1 MQNNNIMEVASVE
14 RTNQKATIRHLLAD
28 DNLEVAGFGQ
38 PINSDTARDM
48 VTSYYEDC
56 EEITKLIT
64 EIETKEVYLPLK
76 QSTWFS
82 SLKRRNNQQT
92 QCVSGVFGKELLLQ
106 ILAQRNCEG
115 IRYFL
120 GSDYDGYN
128 TVILMG
134 VEHAKDK
141 YNNDIIQPNRKG
153 EMTANSKL
161 LERTMEKTTTSPT
174 DSTPIKGEVH
184 GNSLTISE
192 AIEKL
197 NSVGFE
203 GTIYDVIFGT
213 Y

>member
-14 RTNQKATIRHLLAD
+14 RTNPKATIRHLLAD

-38 PINSDTARDM
+38 PINSDTAMDM

-56 EEITKLIT
+56 KEITKLIIA
-64 EIETKEVYLPLK
+64 IETNPDYLPLK
-76 QSTWFS
+76 QSTWFA

-120 GSDYDGYN
+120 GSDYDGYD

-134 VEHAKDK
+134 VEHAKNKD
-141 YNNDIIQPNRKG
+141 NNDTIEPNRKG
-153 EMTANSKL
+153 EKTAKSKL
-161 LERTMEKTTTSPT
+161 LERTMNNATTFPT
-174 DSTPIKGEVH
+174 DSIPIKGEVH

-192 AIEKL
+192 ALAKL
-197 NSVGFE
+197 NSPGFT